1 MPIGLCREDLD
12 YMLIGELQKIEPFLK
27 EITTE
32 VINRYGK
39 EEGILFIKQCVQDD
53 VIKYYM
59 LRYAT
64 IL

>member
-1 MPIGLCREDLD
+1 
-12 YMLIGELQKIEPFLK
+12 MLIGELQKIEPFLK